1 MTDTF
6 VWKPTRSGSG
16 TTKDATRRA
25 VFGDGYRQVASE
37 GINPRSRSYQ
47 LTFTGPQDLIDQIV
61 DFLDDHVGRSFFWQS
76 PRGLLLFE
84 CTAQGEPFPNGLVHT
99 VTATFEQTFQ
109 P

>member
-6 VWKPTRSGSG
+6 TWKPTSTGGG
-16 TTKDATRRA
+16 TIKDVVHR
-25 VFGDGYRQVASE
+25 VQFGDGYRQVAPD
-37 GINPRSRSYQ
+37 GINPRSRNYQ
-47 LTFTGPQDLIDQIV
+47 LTFTGSKATIDQIV
-61 DFLDDHVGRSFFWQS
+61 AFLDAHVGRSFLWQS

-84 CTAQGEPFPNGLVHT
+84 CTAQGEPFPNGLTHS

>member
-1 MTDTF
+1 MADTF
-6 VWKPTRSGSG
+6 TWVPTSTGGG
-16 TTKDATRRA
+16 TIKDAVKR
-25 VFGDGYRQVASE
+25 VQFGDGYRQTSPD

-47 LTFTGPQDLIDQIV
+47 LTFTGSKTMVDQIV
-61 DFLDDHVGRSFFWQS
+61 AFLDAHVGRSFLWQC

-84 CTAQGEPFPNGLVHT
+84 CTAQGEPFPTGLMHS

>member
-6 VWKPTRSGSG
+6 IWKPTSTGGG
-16 TTKDATRRA
+16 TANAVVRR
-25 VFGDGYRQVASE
+25 VQFGDGYRQVAPD
-37 GINPRSRSYQ
+37 GLNPRTRSYQ
-47 LTFTGPQDLIDQIV
+47 LTFTGSQASINEIIG
-61 DFLDDHVGRSFFWQS
+61 FLDAHVGRSFYWQG

-84 CTAQGEPFPNGLVHT
+84 CPTHSEPFPNGLVHT